1 MTVDLAE
8 GFGVT
13 WRCLVGM
20 GWLALAAV
28 AMASER
34 TTLGA
39 EGRHVIA
46 EYGSLPLLFARDV
59 DRGDAIPRYY
69 ARGANYAVSISPQGA
84 ALVFGSHDSTRTT
97 IELRLVGSAAS
108 ARVAGLDPQPARIH
122 QIGRNNGSGG
132 VDIPTFARIAISD
145 AYPGIDVIFHGQHRE
160 VEYDVIVAPGADP
173 SRFAFRIEAGSPV
186 TIDDAGEIDVG
197 AARLKRPLAYQDVDG
212 RRQIVAS
219 EYVIDS
225 EHVVRIRVGGY
236 DTSRALIIDPVV
248 SYATFVGGSGVEQG
262 TSIAVDAAGNAYI
275 TGYTMS
281 TDFPL
286 AGALD
291 RSLGKRGDVDV
302 FVSKLNP
309 SGTALVWSTYI
320 GGSTGVDRAVGIAVD
335 ASGSAYITG
344 QTSGSDFPT
353 SATAWQKADVAGGGF
368 VVKLAPAG
376 NALAY
381 STYVVGTT
389 PSAIVVDANGVA
401 HVTGRA
407 TSAFGTTAN
416 ALQPVSANPGGTT
429 GFLLALNGTGT
440 APLYATYLGG
450 SSGEDVTS
458 IALDSLGN
466 TYVGGWTLS
475 ADFPTR
481 GAFPSAAHG
490 GKDAFVTKV
499 AADGSRIVYS
509 TRVGGSLDDAV
520 NAIAVDAAGNAY
532 IAGET
537 YSTDFPVQDGFQM
550 RKAGQLLVNSSVGN
564 AFVAKLSPS
573 GAAFVYSSFLG
584 GEVCLSLCQLVFGPQ
599 PQFRADAAYGI
610 AIDTEGHA
618 YVTGIARSYT
628 FPLVDSSSPRK
639 QQDNEDS
646 AFVAKIGI
654 SGGALLWSTFLRT
667 GYGESDNAWTR
678 FPPGSAAGVAVDASG
693 AAYVTGDSDGGSVF
707 APTPGAFQTGTSGPA
722 AVVVKFSPAAT
733 MSLTTTSA
741 TADTQTP
748 VTLTATLSGL
758 AVAGTV
764 TFMDRATGIGVAPL
778 VANRASITLTLPAGI
793 HALSALVRVPGSAS
807 DTAVM
812 QQVIDVPLVC
822 N

>member
-13 WRCLVGM
+13 WRCLVGV
-20 GWLALAAV
+20 GWLALAAG

-108 ARVAGLDPQPARIH
+108 ARVAVLDPQPARIH

-173 SRFAFRIEAGSPV
+173 SRFAFRIDAGSPV

-225 EHVVRIRVGGY
+225 ERVVRIRVGGY
-236 DTSRALIIDPVV
+236 DSSRALIIDPVV

-368 VVKLAPAG
+368 VVKLVPAG
-376 NALAY
+376 NALA
-381 STYVVGTT
+381 
-389 PSAIVVDANGVA
+389 
-401 HVTGRA
+401 
-407 TSAFGTTAN
+407 
-416 ALQPVSANPGGTT
+416 
-429 GFLLALNGTGT
+429 
-440 APLYATYLGG
+440 
-450 SSGEDVTS
+450 
-458 IALDSLGN
+458 
-466 TYVGGWTLS
+466 
-475 ADFPTR
+475 
-481 GAFPSAAHG
+481 
-490 GKDAFVTKV
+490 
-499 AADGSRIVYS
+499 
-509 TRVGGSLDDAV
+509 
-520 NAIAVDAAGNAY
+520 
-532 IAGET
+532 
-537 YSTDFPVQDGFQM
+537 
-550 RKAGQLLVNSSVGN
+550 
-564 AFVAKLSPS
+564 
-573 GAAFVYSSFLG
+573 
-584 GEVCLSLCQLVFGPQ
+584 
-599 PQFRADAAYGI
+599 
-610 AIDTEGHA
+610 
-618 YVTGIARSYT
+618 
-628 FPLVDSSSPRK
+628 
-639 QQDNEDS
+639 
-646 AFVAKIGI
+646 
-654 SGGALLWSTFLRT
+654 
-667 GYGESDNAWTR
+667 
-678 FPPGSAAGVAVDASG
+678 
-693 AAYVTGDSDGGSVF
+693 
-707 APTPGAFQTGTSGPA
+707 
-722 AVVVKFSPAAT
+722 
-733 MSLTTTSA
+733 
-741 TADTQTP
+741 
-748 VTLTATLSGL
+748 
-758 AVAGTV
+758 
-764 TFMDRATGIGVAPL
+764 
-778 VANRASITLTLPAGI
+778 
-793 HALSALVRVPGSAS
+793 
-807 DTAVM
+807 
-812 QQVIDVPLVC
+812 
-822 N
+822 